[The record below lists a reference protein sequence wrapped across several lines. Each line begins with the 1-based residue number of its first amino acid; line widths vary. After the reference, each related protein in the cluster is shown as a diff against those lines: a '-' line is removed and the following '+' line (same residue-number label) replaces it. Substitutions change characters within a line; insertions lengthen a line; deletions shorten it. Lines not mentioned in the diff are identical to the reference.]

1 MFQQSPMQEEE
12 TKQRIFQK
20 KLKVQ
25 MTLFFL
31 HVIILLEI

>member
-1 MFQQSPMQEEE
+1 MFQQSLMQEEE
-12 TKQRIFQK
+12 TRQRISQK

-31 HVIILLEI
+31 HVITLLEI

>member
-12 TKQRIFQK
+12 TSQRISQK

-25 MTLFFL
+25 TTLFFL
-31 HVIILLEI
+31 RVITLLET